1 MSFNSNSDIPPPSS
15 TPIFSPPLTIVL
27 IVVVLVCFFI
37 GFFSVYFC
45 KSVMAKV
52 LNTLHIR
59 RSPAGAPVAT
69 TGAPIDPGLDPGLDP
84 ALVQSFPTFKYSTVK
99 DFRREKY
106 GLECSICLV
115 EFGDDDMLRL
125 LTVCYHVF
133 HQECIDLWLG
143 SHKTCPVCRS
153 DLELPEKPLEK
164 SPRLGHSNS
173 MHEPGESNASLQD
186 AISIEIKEDKDD
198 QEDEGEGSAPEAS
211 ADTREK
217 KAKREKLERLSR
229 SHSTGHSI
237 LINVEEDR
245 HTLRLLE
252 NVRLKIIKGHNSTV
266 SCITFGE
273 FSSPVAIRNRGPD
286 DSAECSRGDINRV

>member
-27 IVVVLVCFFI
+27 IVVILVCFFI

-45 KSVMAKV
+45 KSVMTKV
-52 LNTLHIR
+52 LNRLHIS

-69 TGAPIDPGLDPGLDP
+69 TAASIDSGLDP

-164 SPRLGHSNS
+164 SPMLAHSNS
-173 MHEPGESNASLQD
+173 LHELGESNASPQD
-186 AISIEIKEDKDD
+186 AISIEIKEHK
-198 QEDEGEGSAPEAS
+198 GEGSAPEAS
-211 ADTREK
+211 ADAREK
-217 KAKREKLERLSR
+217 KAKREKLERFSR

-273 FSSPVAIRNRGPD
+273 FCSPIATRNRGPD